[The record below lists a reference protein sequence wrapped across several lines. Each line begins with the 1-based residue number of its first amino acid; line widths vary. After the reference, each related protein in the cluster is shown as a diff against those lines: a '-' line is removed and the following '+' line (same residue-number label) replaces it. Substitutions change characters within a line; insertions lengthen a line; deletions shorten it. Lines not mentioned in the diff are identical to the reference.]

1 MPAQDRYKDHSGS
14 PTGPARKL
22 RAITPHDANELE
34 FATNGIVCAGSG
46 VVSVVALDDTAA
58 VQVPVTAGQIY
69 PIRARIIRATDTTA
83 TGIVALI
90 S

>member
-1 MPAQDRYKDHSGS
+1 MPAVDIYRQHSSS

-22 RAITPHDANELE
+22 RAVAPHDVNELE
-34 FATNGIVCAGSG
+34 YVTNGIICTGG
-46 VVSVVALDDTAA
+46 GFISVIAADDTAA
-58 VQVPVTAGQIY
+58 VSIPVLAGQTY
-69 PIRARIIRATDTTA
+69 PIRAKVIRATGTTA

>member
-1 MPAQDRYKDHSGS
+1 MPIVDIYRQHSGS

-22 RAITPHDANELE
+22 RAITPHDSNELE
-34 FATNGIVCAGSG
+34 YVSNGIVCAGAG
-46 VVSVVALDDTAA
+46 QLSVIAVDDTDA
-58 VQVPVTAGQIY
+58 VQIPVLAGQIY
-69 PIRARIIRATDTTA
+69 PVRARAIRATGTTA